1 VKTASEAVSEQ
12 ATRSMLAK
20 NATGVI
26 ILDLRKL
33 SSLTDFFVIGTASS
47 EPQIKAIVEQIT
59 GDLKEKEIVPWHTE
73 GKQNW
78 RWVLLD
84 YVDVVIHVFRNETRS
99 FYDLERLWG
108 DAPKI
113 TVSVDDQTGEIIHSQ
128 DMEVTSD
135 YLKTVEHEV

>member
-1 VKTASEAVSEQ
+1 MKTASEAVSEQ
-12 ATRSMLAK
+12 APRSMLAK

-128 DMEVTSD
+128 DMEVASD

>member
-1 VKTASEAVSEQ
+1 MKTASEAVSEQ

-59 GDLKEKEIVPWHTE
+59 GDLKEKEIVPWHT
-73 GKQNW
+73 
-78 RWVLLD
+78 
-84 YVDVVIHVFRNETRS
+84 
-99 FYDLERLWG
+99 
-108 DAPKI
+108 
-113 TVSVDDQTGEIIHSQ
+113 
-128 DMEVTSD
+128 
-135 YLKTVEHEV
+135 